1 MFSRSC
7 RESARWLGALTLAG
21 SLLTAGSAVQAQMVP
36 APPPLHVE
44 GEQAAALPDEV
55 KNAGITEKL
64 QQQVPLDLTFTNEA
78 GEPVEL
84 STYFTPG
91 KPVLLNLGYYE
102 CPMLCGLVWQGMVKS
117 LKQLSWTPGNE
128 FTVVTVSFAPKE
140 TAELAAKKK
149 ATMIDDLGR
158 PEAAA
163 GWHFLT
169 GSEENV
175 RALADAV
182 GFGYQWVEAKQQYA
196 HTAAMILLTPE
207 GKVSRYLYG
216 IEFPAKTLRLSLV
229 EASEGKAGS
238 TADQI
243 LLYCFNYDPTAGQYT
258 VQVMNLMRLAGVT
271 TLVVLFIAIT
281 VMAIKGRTRRSA
293 DGASAT

>member
-1 MFSRSC
+1 MFSRKC
-7 RESARWLGALTLAG
+7 RDSARWLGALALTG
-21 SLLTAGSAVQAQMVP
+21 SLLAANAPAQAQMVP

-84 STYFTPG
+84 SSYFTPG
-91 KPVLLNLGYYE
+91 KPVLLNLGYFE

-128 FTVVTVSFAPKE
+128 FTVVTVSFAPNE
-140 TAELAAKKK
+140 THELAAKKK

-158 PEAAA
+158 PDAAA

-175 RALADAV
+175 RALADSV
-182 GFGYQWVEAKQQYA
+182 GFGYQWIEAKQQYA

-258 VQVMNLMRLAGVT
+258 VQVMNLMRLAGVA

-281 VMAIKGRTRRSA
+281 VMAIKGRTRRVA